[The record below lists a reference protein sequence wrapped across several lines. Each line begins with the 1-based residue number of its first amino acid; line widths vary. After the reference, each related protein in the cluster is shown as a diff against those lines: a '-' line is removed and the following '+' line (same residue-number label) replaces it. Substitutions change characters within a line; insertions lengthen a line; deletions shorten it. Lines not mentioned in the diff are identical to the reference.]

1 MVCLELE
8 TCFKGDGEV
17 RSPLS
22 QTVGTVDFLYYKDS
36 CSTVRTFNIFF
47 YLIGFILL
55 QLCCS
60 SICKQL

>member
-47 YLIGFILL
+47 LFDWIYSFAAVL
-55 QLCCS
+55 QQHL
-60 SICKQL
+60 